1 MLVLRIL
8 HFALYA
14 ALLSCL
20 ACQEPGTKDD
30 TGAGTAANSSTS
42 DVTLDIDVTGS
53 DAQPSQTVC
62 TNLLDSC
69 LNEQN
74 ACTVSPEGEESCT
87 PCPKGSYSASPEAQC
102 VPIDG
107 KAIVH
112 DFAEMT
118 LAPGEEINSVCQTW
132 ILNNPE
138 ELWVHAVEF
147 ENGGGYHH
155 SNWIFVP
162 EGYNGWK
169 TEPWPNCYAE
179 GFSEGVAG
187 LIGGVLF
194 AQSTQA
200 EEELQKFKSGA
211 ALRIPPYSQIMA
223 PTHLL
228 NYNPQALTTHLRLT
242 IYTIP
247 SSEVTT
253 KLTPI
258 VLTNRALALPKK
270 STSEF
275 KAHCDFNDTHEI
287 FLGAPLDAKLHY
299 ALPHYHD
306 RAINFRLSIYGG
318 ERDGELI
325 FEDDGYGLEPFGR
338 RFDPPIDLAGSKGLT
353 FSCIYKNESNKKIKW
368 GIGDREMCDMLGF
381 VESPAS
387 LIGYVDGGKIQQL
400 DDGSYLHEGNCAA
413 SSVEFDQSKDGG
425 DPQSP

>member
-8 HFALYA
+8 YVASFAI
-14 ALLSCL
+14 LLSTL
-20 ACQEPGTKDD
+20 ACQEPGTEPDTSTD
-30 TGAGTAANSSTS
+30 TGAIAANTDTALDGEAVDTDGEPSS
-42 DVTLDIDVTGS
+42 
-53 DAQPSQTVC
+53 TVC
-62 TNLLDSC
+62 TQTLDLC
-69 LNEQN
+69 LNERK
-74 ACTVSPEGEESCT
+74 ACAVSPEGEESCVT
-87 PCPKGSYSASPEAQC
+87 CPKGSYASSTNAQC
-102 VPIDG
+102 IPIEG
-107 KAIVH
+107 QAIVH

-118 LAPGEEINSVCQTW
+118 LAPGEEIDSVCQTW
-132 ILNNPE
+132 ILNNAE

-169 TEPWPNCYAE
+169 TDPWPNCYSE

-200 EEELQKFKSGA
+200 EEELQKFKPGA

-228 NYNPQALTTHLRLT
+228 NYKPEALTTHLKLT

-258 VLTNRALALPKK
+258 VLTNRALALPKN

-275 KAHCDFNDTHEI
+275 KAHCDFNDTHET

-299 ALPHYHD
+299 ALPHYHN

-325 FEDDGYGLEPFGR
+325 FEDDGYGVEPFGR
-338 RFDPPIDLAGSKGLT
+338 RFDPPIDLSGSKGLT

-400 DDGSYLHEGNCAA
+400 DDGTYLHEGDCAA

-425 DPQSP
+425 ER